1 MAGLRFRSMSDHV
14 EDIASGLTVEPGG
27 FVELSENEANDPH
40 NKRLI
45 EEGFFVEVEAAAPAK
60 NQAKA
65 LQQKEG
71 GSN

>member
-1 MAGLRFRSMSDHV
+1 VS
-14 EDIASGLTVEPGG
+14 LTVEPGG
-27 FVELSENEANDPH
+27 FVEFKKDEVDDPH

-45 EEGFFVEVEAAAPAK
+45 DEGFLVEVEPEAPAK

-65 LQQKEG
+65 QSKEG